1 MHILEVAVITNLRQ
15 PKPYDYSSM
24 EAPSFGKWGVMRLSA
39 AIAVVVLSVL
49 ALSVT
54 SPAASGGFYRAQ
66 ADKSCGT
73 PL

>member
-1 MHILEVAVITNLRQ
+1 
-15 PKPYDYSSM
+15 M